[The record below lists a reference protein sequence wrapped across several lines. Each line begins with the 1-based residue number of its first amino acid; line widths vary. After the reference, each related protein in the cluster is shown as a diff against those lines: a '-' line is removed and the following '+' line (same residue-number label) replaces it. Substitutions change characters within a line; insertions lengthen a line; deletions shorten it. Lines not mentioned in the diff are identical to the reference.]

1 MGRRLNDMAGAA
13 NDTAAQRVE
22 LEQSFA
28 DGVSNVCRRSPPSHT
43 RTHTLPQVL
52 SPLIA
57 QHTEAVFAVQQSQ
70 AALSTSVDALKAKL
84 EDSLPY
90 SQLPQVGAY
99 LQKLSE
105 MKRRIATLSA
115 TLNRTNDRLVRTERF
130 AQAQYGTL
138 KACNDQRQVCSE
150 PQHTPTHTHLPV
162 TECCQR
168 LVEYDRGRCSRCC
181 LLRTHTRHTRR
192 PPCHR
197 GRVRERCRGRGR
209 CKQRVTL

>member
-1 MGRRLNDMAGAA
+1 MA

-28 DGVSNVCRRSPPSHT
+28 DGVSN
-43 RTHTLPQVL
+43 VL

-138 KACNDQRQVCSE
+138 KACNDQRQSAVSDWLSTTEASVPAAASSAPTPATQDGHPDPAGGSE
-150 PQHTPTHTHLPV
+150 KDAASEEV
-162 TECCQR
+162 A
-168 LVEYDRGRCSRCC
+168 SR
-181 LLRTHTRHTRR
+181 
-192 PPCHR
+192 
-197 GRVRERCRGRGR
+197 E
-209 CKQRVTL
+209 